1 MQNFAEI
8 ARFVENSSSNDK
20 SGGGKLRD
28 RFNHLEDRRRFIE
41 KALPTHVAKYV
52 LRPAK
57 LAKSTAKGSSKAS
70 MTKAKRDPSALYRPS
85 ASAEGSA
92 EHRLDVERGDHSP
105 RITDSAPLREVSASG
120 VFYAYY

>member
-41 KALPTHVAKYV
+41 KTLPTHVAKHV

-57 LAKSTAKGSSKAS
+57 LAKSAAKESSKAS
-70 MTKAKRDPSALYRPS
+70 TTKAKQDPSALYRPS

-92 EHRLDVERGDHSP
+92 EHRLDVERGDHRP
-105 RITDSAPLREVSASG
+105 RVADSAPSREVSAFG
-120 VFYAYY
+120 GFYAYH